1 MTFHP
6 KARRS
11 PGQGL
16 LQGLDRRSFLRGTLG
31 VSAGVAGLAALSAC
45 GNGDGTPTFDTGV
58 IANAPYELARPDHPV
73 KQPISSDNPPIADG
87 LAPEKGGTF
96 RMLNYADYV
105 NPAVI
110 KAFEAK
116 YDVQLQLTPFNNYD
130 EMLQKLR
137 QPNVYFDIVFPGPSV
152 LGKMVYAQLI
162 QPLNHSYFD
171 HFQNVYKSYYSPWY
185 DVDAQYTVPYTV
197 YSTGIGYR
205 RDRVD
210 QVPDNGYDLLWDTK
224 YKGSAYI
231 LDDRGEAIAMSLL
244 RNGLTNDINTGDATL
259 INKATDSLIE
269 LINTMNIKVG
279 IQDYV
284 YIPSGQATIHQAWSG
299 DMLGALQY
307 LAKGQSSSILG
318 YWAPQKDLVVGSDVI
333 AVPKSS
339 KKPVLAHLFMD
350 YLMSPDGAMTNFSWT
365 GYQPPVQSITPQGL
379 INDGLVPDNLTNAV
393 LTDET
398 FAKGLVFYETSPAID
413 QLWQSAW
420 SRFQAGG

>member
-11 PGQGL
+11 PG
-16 LQGLDRRSFLRGTLG
+16 QGLDRRSFLRGTLG
-31 VSAGVAGLAALSAC
+31 VSAGVAGLATLSAC

-73 KQPISSDNPPIADG
+73 KQPIKSDNPPIADG
-87 LAPEKGGTF
+87 LAPETGGTF

-110 KAFEAK
+110 KAFEQK
-116 YDVQLQLTPFNNYD
+116 YDVQVQLTPYNNYD
-130 EMLQKLR
+130 EMLQKMR
-137 QPNVYFDIVFPGPSV
+137 QPNIYFDVVFPGPSV
-152 LGKMVYAQLI
+152 LGKMVYAKLI

-171 HFQNVYKSYYSPWY
+171 HFKNVYPSYYSPWY

-210 QVPDNGYDLLWDTK
+210 EVPENGYDLLWDPK
-224 YKGSAYI
+224 YKGSTYI

-244 RNGLTNDINTGDATL
+244 RNHLTTDINTGDATL

-269 LINTMNIKVG
+269 LINLVNVKVG

-318 YWAPQKDLVVGSDVI
+318 YWAPDTNLVVGSDVI
-333 AVPKSS
+333 SIPRSS
-339 KKPVLAHLFMD
+339 KKPVLAHLLMD

-365 GYQPPVQSITPQGL
+365 GYQPPVQTITPEGL
-379 INDGLVPDNLTNAV
+379 IHDGLVPENLTNAV

-398 FAKGLVFYETSPAID
+398 FRKGLVFYETSPAID
-413 QLWQSAW
+413 QMWQNAW